1 MNSDNQDNQLV
12 IANIQQEQ
20 LNWMCEQLQKLND
33 MFMEHILR
41 LTNIIIEQHSDKNK
55 DKDKDKDN
63 IDEIINKVKNEIE
76 NEIENKK
83 VNEDLRKI
91 VSKLKNE
98 NTFLN
103 NEIKTLKNKLS
114 KYKDEPIRPIPQE
127 LITLLHNN
135 HNTEPRACKSI
146 IYKGQCEN
154 PKCPFW
160 HNIPEAY
167 NWNIQFDHIRR
178 NYREKEQQRQQF
190 KRPREN
196 EHRFFK

>member
-1 MNSDNQDNQLV
+1 MNPDNQDNQLV
-12 IANIQQEQ
+12 IGNNIQQEQ
-20 LNWMCEQLQKLND
+20 LNWMCEQLQKLSD

-41 LTNIIIEQHSDKNK
+41 LTNIIIEQHCDKN
-55 DKDKDKDN
+55 KDKDN
-63 IDEIINKVKNEIE
+63 IDEIINKFKNEIE
-76 NEIENKK
+76 DKK

-114 KYKDEPIRPIPQE
+114 KYKDEPIRPIPTE
-127 LITLLHNN
+127 LIRLVNMN
-135 HNTEPRACKSI
+135 IRTESRACKSI
-146 IYKGQCEN
+146 INNYKCEYTN
-154 PKCPFW
+154 CPFW
-160 HNIPEAY
+160 HSFEEAY
-167 NWNIQFDHIRR
+167 NWNIEINNIKRHI
-178 NYREKEQQRQQF
+178 REKEQQRQQF